1 MAKSNAQP
9 DSEADWNFSDQEV
22 ETVAKVATD
31 VSVKSSG
38 VIDRDDLKQELYLW
52 LALRKKQRDKWARG
66 HEATLYRNVNREALH
81 YVERERQHYEREVS
95 TDFDQVWPG

>member
-66 HEATLYRNVNREALH
+66 HGATLYRNVNREALNYVKRESEH
-81 YVERERQHYEREVS
+81 YKREIS
-95 TDFDQVWPG
+95 ADFDQVWPG